1 AGRRR
6 SVVEAVESRTSL
18 REGKTMAANN
28 NGGKRMRASV
38 GLLAACAGVL
48 VAARAEAA
56 GPKIGLSLPTQR
68 EERWVKD
75 RQTMEAE
82 AKKAGIELRVQV
94 TDNDASKQV
103 AQCENLI
110 SQGIKVLILA
120 PHDASSASVIID
132 KTSKA
137 GIKVISYDRLV
148 TDSPLDYYY
157 LSFDNVKVGELQ
169 GDFITKKVPKG
180 VYIVLAGSPTDNNA
194 KLFREG
200 AMKYIK
206 PLADKGDIKIVM
218 DQFVKDWQPSEAQK
232 LCEQS
237 LTANQNKVDAVLAP
251 NDGTAG
257 GCIQALASQGLAGKV
272 PITGQDAELSGAIR
286 IVQGVQSMTIF
297 KDTRAL
303 GKKAIEMAVDIAGGK
318 SIDTGGKVVNNNRKD
333 VPSVLLTPVIVT
345 KENLDHV
352 LILSGFY
359 PYGTYTG
366 DNVLDGQVQKFDRI
380 RDSEHAGIAIIYQEL
395 ALVKQ
400 MTIAENIFLG
410 SELCMGK
417 GVINWNETFQRTSK
431 ALKEVGLKLSPASRI
446 IDPGRGSQ
454 QLVEIAKALT

>member
-1 AGRRR
+1 
-6 SVVEAVESRTSL
+6 
-18 REGKTMAANN
+18 
-28 NGGKRMRASV
+28 MRASV
-38 GLLAACAGVL
+38 GVLAACAGVL
-48 VAARAEAA
+48 LSARAEAA
-56 GPKIGLSLPTQR
+56 GPKVGLSLPTQR

-82 AKKAGIELRVQV
+82 AKKAGIDLRVQV

-132 KTSKA
+132 KASKA

-169 GDFITKKVPKG
+169 GEFITKKVSKG
-180 VYIVLAGSPTDNNA
+180 TYIVLAGSPTDNNA

-232 LCEQS
+232 LCEQA

-318 SIDTGGKVVNNNRKD
+318 SIETGGRVVNNNKKD
-333 VPSVLLTPVIVT
+333 VPSVLLTPIIVT
-345 KENLDHV
+345 KDNLEDV
-352 LILSGFY
+352 LIKSGY
-359 PYGTYTG
+359 LKKSAVYKKSGT
-366 DNVLDGQVQKFDRI
+366 
-380 RDSEHAGIAIIYQEL
+380 
-395 ALVKQ
+395 
-400 MTIAENIFLG
+400 
-410 SELCMGK
+410 
-417 GVINWNETFQRTSK
+417 
-431 ALKEVGLKLSPASRI
+431 
-446 IDPGRGSQ
+446 
-454 QLVEIAKALT
+454 